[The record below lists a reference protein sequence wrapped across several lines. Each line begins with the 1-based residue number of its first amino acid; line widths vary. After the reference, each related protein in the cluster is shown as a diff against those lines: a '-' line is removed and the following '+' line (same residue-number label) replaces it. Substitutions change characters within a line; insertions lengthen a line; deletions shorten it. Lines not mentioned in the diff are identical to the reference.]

1 MDKYQK
7 YIFRKYGITETFIF
21 SQCCPE
27 GETTEGKRAYS
38 EFDEETDTFTVI
50 QDEDITK
57 TKYILIVDST
67 VGDFKPFEGV
77 SVCKGEKQEKVPCV
91 GGQYKI
97 TVDFSHRIEQV
108 RFTFANEIAPEY
120 VLKIAYKEAD
130 KEKYYARKEQERK
143 DNLLKAASIKVSTGA
158 DLVNIYFQ
166 PCCEKYEC
174 AEVSLYIPKDYVTVG
189 GPYGP
194 VQKPASWSLI
204 KRCKVPAD
212 DFYESITGLAYGTY
226 SVVIIQYDR
235 NGNVI
240 LETDHIEFR
249 VKKPADDSIQGCV
262 NVI

>member
-7 YIFRKYGITETFIF
+7 YILKKYGITEEFIF
-21 SQCCPE
+21 SQCCPK
-27 GETTEGKRAYS
+27 GETAGHKKTYGT
-38 EFDEETDTFTVI
+38 FDEEADTFTVI

-57 TKYILIVDST
+57 TEYVLIVDST
-67 VGDFKPFEGV
+67 ADDFRPFESV
-77 SVCKGEKQEKVPCV
+77 SVCKEEKWEKVPCV

-97 TVDFSHRIEQV
+97 TVDFSHRIE
-108 RFTFANEIAPEY
+108 RIKFTFVNEIAPEY
-120 VLKIAYKEAD
+120 ILKIAYKEAD
-130 KEKYYARKEQERK
+130 KEKYYAKKEQERK

-212 DFYESITGLAYGTY
+212 DFYKSITGLAYGTY
-226 SVVIIQYDR
+226 SVVIIQYDK

-249 VKKPADDSIQGCV
+249 VTKPDDDSIQGCV